1 MIFINDILQ
10 VPGQSY
16 VFNGGSIVEF
26 TEAPKSGDTA
36 KVLFYKGSGDVDVVF
51 RDVLETV
58 KVGDNLTLNYDKGLT
73 DAYLQQDERVVTG
86 INTTDSVKT
95 NPYGGPGIT
104 DDETIVRPLKWC
116 RQTEDKIIDGKVVG
130 KDRVKYEVAVQPT
143 TLLTQSV
150 GVGST
155 VAFVQ
160 SVRPFFD
167 PENENPLDVNKQ
179 TIELISQNSKV
190 SAAATANVSAAG
202 TITSDDSYK
211 WWFRIHISLPF
222 SNYCRSCWH
231 IRNNNQS
238 NCYMPPCNSRSG
250 YKCHDYH

>member
-1 MIFINDILQ
+1 M
-10 VPGQSY
+10 
-16 VFNGGSIVEF
+16 FNGGSIVEF

-130 KDRVKYEVAVQPT
+130 KDRVKYEVQC
-143 TLLTQSV
+143 
-150 GVGST
+150 
-155 VAFVQ
+155 
-160 SVRPFFD
+160 
-167 PENENPLDVNKQ
+167 NPLH
-179 TIELISQNSKV
+179 S
-190 SAAATANVSAAG
+190 
-202 TITSDDSYK
+202 
-211 WWFRIHISLPF
+211 
-222 SNYCRSCWH
+222 
-231 IRNNNQS
+231 
-238 NCYMPPCNSRSG
+238 
-250 YKCHDYH
+250 

>member
-1 MIFINDILQ
+1 M
-10 VPGQSY
+10 
-16 VFNGGSIVEF
+16 FNGGSIEEF

-202 TITSDDSYK
+202 TITSITITDGGFGYTSAPVVTIANPVGLGTTT
-211 WWFRIHISLPF
+211 RATATSAISSGVVNAMTITGPGTGYT
-222 SNYCRSCWH
+222 STN
-231 IRNNNQS
+231 
-238 NCYMPPCNSRSG
+238 PPCRA
-250 YKCHDYH
+250 Y